1 MTVESTADK
10 SAAAK
15 QGNTPGTTSDVG
27 SAAGAISSDA
37 KDAIIARGINK
48 FFGEG
53 EARTQALKEVS
64 FEGRFGE
71 MLYIVGPSG
80 SGKTTLLSVVSGIL
94 RPDAGTVS
102 VKGQQIW
109 TMSADEICGFRLH
122 TIGFVF
128 QDYHLFPRLTTAENV
143 AIPLILQQ
151 RAWDEAISEAL
162 RYLKVVGLE
171 DRANLPP
178 VKLSGGEQQ
187 RVAIARAIVSQPD
200 ILIFD
205 EPTASLDGD
214 TGKAIVHFVRHEI
227 LTDKRCIVIVTHD
240 ARIYEYAHRIL
251 RMEDGQLKGVEDGD
265 TSIGD

>member
-1 MTVESTADK
+1 MAQALIEERAGPAGPGPDAGNAIVATGIDK
-10 SAAAK
+10 YF
-15 QGNTPGTTSDVG
+15 GT
-27 SAAGAISSDA
+27 
-37 KDAIIARGINK
+37 
-48 FFGEG
+48 G
-53 EARTQALKEVS
+53 EARTPALRNVS
-64 FEGRFGE
+64 FEARFGE

-94 RPDAGTVS
+94 RPDAGTVT
-102 VKGQQIW
+102 VKGQSIW
-109 TMSADEICGFRLH
+109 QMSADAICQFRLQ

-143 AIPLILQQ
+143 AIPLIL
-151 RAWDEAISEAL
+151 RKHGWDEAMSEAL

-171 DRANLPP
+171 DRADLPP

-214 TGKAIVHFVRHEI
+214 TGRSLVQFVHDEV
-227 LTDKRCIVIVTHD
+227 LNDKRCIVVVTHD
-240 ARIYEYAHRIL
+240 ARIYSFAHRIL
-251 RMEDGQLKGVEDGD
+251 RMEDGQLKGVQDGH
-265 TSIGD
+265 SIIGD